1 MALSK
6 KRKAELRKEA
16 DYQGSGEMGCTGE
29 DMEELLNEIDD
40 LQAKVKSL
48 QAEKQA
54 GLRESSSYCCTSCV
68 LRGCNLPNSG

>member
-1 MALSK
+1 MSVYGRNMALSK

-40 LQAKVKSL
+40 LQAKIQSLKSERFEQPQRL
-48 QAEKQA
+48 VIGDE
-54 GLRESSSYCCTSCV
+54 
-68 LRGCNLPNSG
+68 